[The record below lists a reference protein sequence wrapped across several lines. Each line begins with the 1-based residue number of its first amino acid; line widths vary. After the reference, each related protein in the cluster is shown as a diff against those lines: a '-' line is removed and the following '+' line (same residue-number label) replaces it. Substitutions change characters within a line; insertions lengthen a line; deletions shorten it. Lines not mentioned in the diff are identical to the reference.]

1 MGAIV
6 ANAPRRPARRP
17 RARRGGDSGRTM
29 PAPVPELPLDPVCA
43 PPLDMARIRAISID
57 LDDTLWPIRPTIA
70 RAEAALLDCLGQHA
84 PATAAALADGQA
96 LRALGRP
103 VLALGPGL
111 QKNVSGLPPAALSLV
126 L

>member
-17 RARRGGDSGRTM
+17 RAPPARDSFPTTPPPPPSPP
-29 PAPVPELPLDPVCA
+29 PAPVRA

-57 LDDTLWPIRPTIA
+57 LDDPLWPIRPTIA
-70 RAEAALLDCLGQHA
+70 RAEAALLDWLGQHA

-96 LRALGRP
+96 LRALGRQ
-103 VLALGPGL
+103 VLAL
-111 QKNVSGLPPAALSLV
+111 
-126 L
+126 

>member
-17 RARRGGDSGRTM
+17 RARRVGYSGPPM
-29 PAPVPELPLDPVCA
+29 PAPVPALPPDPVSA

-70 RAEAALLDCLGQHA
+70 RAETALLDW
-84 PATAAALADGQA
+84 
-96 LRALGRP
+96 
-103 VLALGPGL
+103 
-111 QKNVSGLPPAALSLV
+111 LPPQPPPPPAPLAPTPAPPPP
-126 L
+126 

>member
-17 RARRGGDSGRTM
+17 RARRGGDSGPTL
-29 PAPVPELPLDPVCA
+29 PSPVPHLPPPPRCAPPLRIAPLPPPVPDLPPDPVCA

-70 RAEAALLDCLGQHA
+70 RAEAALLD
-84 PATAAALADGQA
+84 
-96 LRALGRP
+96 
-103 VLALGPGL
+103 
-111 QKNVSGLPPAALSLV
+111 
-126 L
+126 